1 MAYQKKLS
9 SVLRCPFEYALQIFG
24 GKWKSR
30 IICLLHNLGPLRFHR
45 ISGEMDNISDGVL
58 SAALQELQTAGV
70 VSRAV
75 YAEVPP
81 RVEYALT
88 ERGESLIPVL
98 RSICLWAQTERD
110 FSADSLLLPC
120 QQCRYMRSGER
131 AEEEKER

>member
-30 IICLLHNLGPLRFHR
+30 IICLLHNMGPLRFNR
-45 ISGEMDNISDGVL
+45 ISDEMGRIGDSVL
-58 SAALQELQTAGV
+58 AAALQELQENGI

-75 YAEVPP
+75 YGEVPP

-98 RSICLWAQTERD
+98 RGICFWAQSERD
-110 FSADSLLLPC
+110 FSSDDLLLPC
-120 QQCRYMRSGER
+120 RQCEYMRSDDPR
-131 AEEEKER
+131 

>member
-9 SVLRCPFEYALQIFG
+9 NFMRCPFEYALQIFG
-24 GKWKSR
+24 GKWKAR

>member
-1 MAYQKKLS
+1 M
-9 SVLRCPFEYALQIFG
+9 RCPFEYALQIFG
-24 GKWKSR
+24 GKWKAR